1 MQKPY
6 TAKDRQIAK
15 RAVAATDSQSLTK
28 YKCSQL
34 LEAASA
40 ARTLAVAVK
49 RMRQSRRAVRQTSMV
64 IAWQA
69 TVDSRQPT
77 AVNREP
83 IEAMQ
88 RIGAADSWK
97 AAALAAVAQKIMKKK
112 NK

>member
-1 MQKPY
+1 
-6 TAKDRQIAK
+6 
-15 RAVAATDSQSLTK
+15 
-28 YKCSQL
+28 
-34 LEAASA
+34 
-40 ARTLAVAVK
+40 
-49 RMRQSRRAVRQTSMV
+49 MV